1 LTHAKRVGL
10 RSPGA
15 PQIRTFSRVSF
26 GQILAHFHCIRQLA
40 KTDSQPKPLPHQSFR
55 HFLAF
60 KRVKSA
66 ISFAGSLSF
75 VSFARLTAE
84 RNERIAAARCCVPNF
99 EGRNGLAWHPR
110 LPYHPI
116 MATASPQSPPAAVF
130 NLPNGLTLARL
141 GLAVLLFI
149 CIAVQW
155 WLIGLVLFVLAAIT
169 DWLDGYLARK
179 HGSASAF
186 GRNFDPLVD
195 KVLICGAFIFL
206 LGVDGAKLSA
216 WMVTVVVARELII
229 TGLRSFFEAQS
240 ASFGADWLG
249 KLKMGLQCAAL
260 IAILVVLWWGSRE
273 GFLVDVQIG
282 LIYAMLFATT
292 LSGLQY
298 LWRALLL
305 LRAV

>member
-1 LTHAKRVGL
+1 
-10 RSPGA
+10 
-15 PQIRTFSRVSF
+15 
-26 GQILAHFHCIRQLA
+26 
-40 KTDSQPKPLPHQSFR
+40 
-55 HFLAF
+55 
-60 KRVKSA
+60 
-66 ISFAGSLSF
+66 
-75 VSFARLTAE
+75 
-84 RNERIAAARCCVPNF
+84 
-99 EGRNGLAWHPR
+99 
-110 LPYHPI
+110 
-116 MATASPQSPPAAVF
+116 MATAPPQSPSAAVF

-141 GLAVLLFI
+141 GLAVVLFG
-149 CIAVQW
+149 CIAAEW
-155 WLIGLVLFVLAAIT
+155 WLTGLIVFVVAAFT

-206 LGVDGAKLSA
+206 LTIQGAELTA

-229 TGLRSFFEAQS
+229 TGLRSFFESQA

-260 IAILVVLWWGSRE
+260 IAILVVKTWGDGN
-273 GFLVDVQIG
+273 GFLKDIQIG
-282 LIYAMLFATT
+282 LIWAMLAATA

-298 LWRALLL
+298 LWRALIL

>member
-1 LTHAKRVGL
+1 
-10 RSPGA
+10 
-15 PQIRTFSRVSF
+15 
-26 GQILAHFHCIRQLA
+26 
-40 KTDSQPKPLPHQSFR
+40 
-55 HFLAF
+55 
-60 KRVKSA
+60 
-66 ISFAGSLSF
+66 
-75 VSFARLTAE
+75 
-84 RNERIAAARCCVPNF
+84 
-99 EGRNGLAWHPR
+99 
-110 LPYHPI
+110 
-116 MATASPQSPPAAVF
+116 MATAPTSSPSAAVF

-141 GLAVLLFI
+141 GLAVVLFG
-149 CIAVQW
+149 CIAAAW
-155 WLIGLVLFVLAAIT
+155 WLTGLVVFIVAAIT

-206 LGVDGAKLSA
+206 LPVPKAELTP

-229 TGLRSFFEAQS
+229 TGLRSFFESQA

-260 IAILVVLWWGSRE
+260 IAILLVLTCTDASR
-273 GFLVDVQIG
+273 FLMTVQIG
-282 LIYAMLFATT
+282 LIYAMLVATA

-298 LWRALLL
+298 LWRALIL